1 MDCRSRPRRR
11 HLRLRGRH
19 FDGDFLDGGK
29 AVTIYLLAFLAIAF
43 MLLWLY
49 EYNRADRA
57 EARYWSLVDDIME
70 RSEQTSL
77 AMAPINQGGLY
88 HD

>member
-1 MDCRSRPRRR
+1 M
-11 HLRLRGRH
+11 
-19 FDGDFLDGGK
+19 
-29 AVTIYLLAFLAIAF
+29 TIYLLAFLAVAF

-49 EYNRADRA
+49 EYNLADRA